1 MSEQIT
7 KVKEQ
12 PPKKEKDP
20 KRVAAGKKLDE
31 YHRKQKEAVQRL
43 KELEDNNN
51 SFPNGSYLIIGALA
65 LTSIVLVVKNY
76 FFNKK

>member
-7 KVKEQ
+7 KVEEQ
-12 PPKKEKDP
+12 PTKKKKDP
-20 KRVAAGKKLDE
+20 KKVAAGKTLVE